1 MIYNE
6 GKLLQAQ
13 REMRRHPPTEEV
25 LNRHGSMTTV
35 AGSIGGSFDVAVQQ
49 CDLYI

>member
-6 GKLLQAQ
+6 GTLLQAQ

-25 LNRHGSMTTV
+25 LNRHGWRTLPYGRVGYEGMPHH
-35 AGSIGGSFDVAVQQ
+35 A
-49 CDLYI
+49 